1 MKSSSLSRRVAAGLA
16 IGLAASPGWSLT
28 VGRAQGVALIGR
40 PLEVTVPLVLDAPGD
55 GAAQCTQAEIY
66 YGDSRVDPSRVTADV
81 QGGASS
87 ASVRVRSA
95 VAVNEPV
102 VTLYLHV
109 GCGSKV
115 TRRFVLLSEQPD
127 AMADAARVPP
137 AAPAAAVRRNTAE
150 RPVARA
156 GTDATDSIVLG
167 SVPFSLAP
175 AAATAAPRR
184 AASARAGAVV
194 QGPAAVRTPARLKL
208 EPLDLSAE
216 RDPTLRLS
224 NQLAAPEAG
233 SPERRAQAQALWR
246 ALTARPEDLLREA
259 QRIEAL
265 DRELGGLRQSLQR
278 NDAAVAGLR
287 TELAA
292 ARSERYANPLV
303 YALLALL
310 LVSLAAALFA
320 WRRGRWNA
328 TQGGDWWRTR
338 DDVESDLF
346 SLPPSTGRSRPAA
359 SSQDA
364 YLASEPADLDLHVPV
379 APVPVPRPHE
389 VAPAKSAD
397 DFRMSAR
404 HDDFRQSESASM
416 RSVRA
421 EELHD
426 VQQEADF
433 FVSLGDFDR
442 AIEVLRNHISL
453 NPGTSAVAWLDLL
466 DIHHKLGQREHYESV
481 RGEFLRNFNVQ
492 VPGFDGYSEGQAGLE
507 QYGNAMDRI
516 MALWPSRKVLELIEE
531 SIFRKPGQGGAE
543 AFNLEAYRDLL
554 LLHQI
559 GRDLRQAV
567 FSDSANATRSGFAN
581 TAIHPLSAQAAAGA
595 APEMELPAS
604 GALSS
609 SVELDVNLDEP
620 LPGTSAGAIGHA
632 VAAAPSNAHLMD
644 FDLPDIDT
652 TNMRAKKTRE

>member
-1 MKSSSLSRRVAAGLA
+1 MKSSHQYRHVAAGLV
-16 IGLAASPGWSLT
+16 IGLATSTGWGLT

-40 PLEVTVPLVLDAPGD
+40 PLEVSVPLVLDGPGD
-55 GAAQCTQAEIY
+55 DAAQCSQAEVY
-66 YGDSRVDPSRVTADV
+66 YGDSRVDPSRITADV
-81 QGGASS
+81 QSGA
-87 ASVRVRSA
+87 ASTAVRVRSSA
-95 VAVNEPV
+95 AVNEPV

-127 AMADAARVPP
+127 PVAETARVAPAVPGSPGRRGAPERPAARSAAEPP
-137 AAPAAAVRRNTAE
+137 GSPPSSSVLAPSAAAAAPA
-150 RPVARA
+150 
-156 GTDATDSIVLG
+156 S
-167 SVPFSLAP
+167 
-175 AAATAAPRR
+175 RR
-184 AASARAGAVV
+184 AASARAAAVA
-194 QGPAAVRTPARLKL
+194 QAPAAPRTAARLKL

-224 NQLAAPEAG
+224 DQLATPEAG

-246 ALTARPEDLLREA
+246 ALTARPEDILRES

-265 DRELGGLRQSLQR
+265 ERDLGGLRQSLQR
-278 NDAAVAGLR
+278 NDAAIADLR
-287 TELAA
+287 TELAT
-292 ARSERYANPLV
+292 ARAQRYSNPLV

-310 LVSLAAALFA
+310 LAAVAAALFA
-320 WRRGRWNA
+320 WRRSRWGA
-328 TQGGDWWRTR
+328 TRGGDWWRTR

-346 SLPPSTGRSRPAA
+346 SLPPSTGRGRTAA

-364 YLASEPADLDLHVPV
+364 YLSSEPGDLDLVLPDPPAQRVHETVPKK
-379 APVPVPRPHE
+379 PE
-389 VAPAKSAD
+389 D
-397 DFRMSAR
+397 DFRMSAPHDEFR
-404 HDDFRQSESASM
+404 HSQSASM

-421 EELHD
+421 EELQD

-466 DIHHKLGQREHYESV
+466 DIHHKLGQRDHYDAV

-492 VPGFDGYSEGQAGLE
+492 VPGFDGYLEGQTGLE
-507 QYGNAMDRI
+507 HYESAIDRI
-516 MALWPSRKVLELIEE
+516 TALWPSRKVLELIEE
-531 SIFRKPGQGGAE
+531 SIFRKPGQAGAE

-559 GRDLRQAV
+559 GRDLRQAS
-567 FSDSANATRSGFAN
+567 FADSEGATRSGFAN
-581 TAIHPLSAQAAAGA
+581 TAIHPLSAQAAA
-595 APEMELPAS
+595 ELSNELEFPTL
-604 GALSS
+604 GLSNPGIGL
-609 SVELDVNLDEP
+609 ELDLNLDELGP
-620 LPGTSAGAIGHA
+620 ATSEAPIGQA
-632 VAAAPSNAHLMD
+632 VVASTAHDNLMD

-652 TNMRAKKTRE
+652 TNLRAKKTRE